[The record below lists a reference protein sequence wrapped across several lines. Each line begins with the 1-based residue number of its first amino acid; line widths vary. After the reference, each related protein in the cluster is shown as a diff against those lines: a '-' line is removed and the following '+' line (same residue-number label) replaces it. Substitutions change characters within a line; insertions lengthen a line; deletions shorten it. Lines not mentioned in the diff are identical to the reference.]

1 MFSNWW
7 MVRAGGGPPERKVR
21 HILQHLRQG
30 LVWAFSLLPTFPLPF
45 PLLAAATAKAVKHM
59 LLLPPSNTAK
69 PGSLLLPSHSF
80 SLDNRNLL
88 FLVAL
93 QLPER
98 LRSDPQCPRALTGM
112 KTSIDFQIL
121 NRDHLFQNGFGS
133 GVHTLQLSLGH
144 GKDNEKKS
152 SVTLSDFCWCPPY
165 IP

>member
-1 MFSNWW
+1 
-7 MVRAGGGPPERKVR
+7 
-21 HILQHLRQG
+21 
-30 LVWAFSLLPTFPLPF
+30 
-45 PLLAAATAKAVKHM
+45 M

-152 SVTLSDFCWCPPY
+152 LSRFQTFAGVLPTFPSL
-165 IP
+165 